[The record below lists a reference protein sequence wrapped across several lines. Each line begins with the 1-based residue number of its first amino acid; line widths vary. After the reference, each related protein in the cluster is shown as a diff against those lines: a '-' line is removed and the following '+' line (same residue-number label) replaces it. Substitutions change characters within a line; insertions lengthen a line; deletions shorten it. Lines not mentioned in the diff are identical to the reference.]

1 MREYIKKILRSG
13 RNITLIVSNYE
24 MKVILEIVR
33 SLEDCGL
40 LLIGVSET
48 IKTKQNNKK
57 EDFLVCY

>member
-1 MREYIKKILRSG
+1 MQEYIKKILRSG
-13 RNITLIVSNYE
+13 RNITLIVSNNE

-48 IKTKQNNKK
+48 I
-57 EDFLVCY
+57 

>member
-1 MREYIKKILRSG
+1 
-13 RNITLIVSNYE
+13 